1 MFEQNIDYFRSKPVF
16 LPKITILV
24 DHGYHPEKLTQ
35 ALEQIYPQIMTKIQ
49 FELESQTITLLKKKR
64 MANLAL
70 CLLLLDGLLKGQTLG
85 RSDVKV

>member
-49 FELESQTITLLKKKR
+49 FELES
-64 MANLAL
+64 
-70 CLLLLDGLLKGQTLG
+70 
-85 RSDVKV
+85 